1 MQQTRD
7 VKEDFSSRLQ
17 DIEAKLKTIA
27 LKLEDKGVN
36 LEEAKEETKVINQTD
51 WLINKQLTP
60 VKLAIHFADVEVNE
74 WARVGMAWTEFCLQQ

>member
-1 MQQTRD
+1 MDLKNIPSGLPIVLVLIFFSFYLLQVQAREREVQQTKD

-27 LKLEDKGVN
+27 LKLEDKSAD

-51 WLINKQLTP
+51 
-60 VKLAIHFADVEVNE
+60 
-74 WARVGMAWTEFCLQQ
+74 

>member
-27 LKLEDKGVN
+27 LKLEDKAVD

-51 WLINKQLTP
+51 
-60 VKLAIHFADVEVNE
+60 
-74 WARVGMAWTEFCLQQ
+74 